1 MKKLIVLGL
10 ILLAHVLILSKL
22 LFFPYPELF
31 IYPYLTNHGLKPY
44 SQILDQHFPGL
55 MFLPINF
62 DNLGMSDAAVA
73 RIWSIVIVLLTHI
86 ILFYITSSILKSK
99 KRPYL

>member
-1 MKKLIVLGL
+1 MSKL
-10 ILLAHVLILSKL
+10 ILLAIIFGHIFILSKL
-22 LFFPYPELF
+22 IFFPYPELF

-62 DNLGMSDAAVA
+62 DNLGMNTPETAK
-73 RIWSIVIVLLTHI
+73 IWTVFI
-86 ILFYITSSILKSK
+86 ILIIHLMIFFLGSKIFKSRNK
-99 KRPYL
+99 ALS